1 MLTSCA
7 HHSLSEEIIPE
18 DPNTPDIPD
27 YTEEL
32 IFDSMLE
39 ESASQNTST
48 SGTRAGDE
56 AYAMMHKKGYENF
69 GIWAWRYVSQADFTS
84 RTKQQAV
91 MNHYRVSYSN
101 SYTPNGVHP
110 DNTPGYGWG
119 YDKES
124 NPFDNQILKYWDL
137 SSFLYQFKGY
147 APYDDNKASLNS
159 DGNVVINNIK
169 GHIAYKEA
177 YPNTGNSTD
186 NATAKGNNNI
196 DWVVCQWQRQ
206 IKSPIGDKDLLYPE
220 STVPS
225 ISYPYARVP
234 LCFHHLLPNVNFVIK
249 YEDGTTRF
257 ATIED
262 FKVVPIQLNGI
273 QTKFPTSVTSCTIP
287 ETPVGEHMTPV
298 WKNPTAESTDPEELL
313 TGFIKHEDP
322 SASEIHDP
330 TNPGAPSGYTY
341 TYLTP
346 EGGVLMIPNT
356 GTDEGYILDLTL
368 KIHPSGGSTVH
379 TFYGTIGT
387 LSKPVIWE
395 SDKKYTYILT
405 ITGADVLKLA
415 VNIADWEEGSGG
427 DPILGGGGF

>member
-1 MLTSCA
+1 
-7 HHSLSEEIIPE
+7 
-18 DPNTPDIPD
+18 
-27 YTEEL
+27 
-32 IFDSMLE
+32 MLE
-39 ESASQNTST
+39 ESGAQNTST

-69 GIWAWRYVSQADFTS
+69 GIWAWRYDSQADFTS
-84 RTKQQAV
+84 HSNQQAV
-91 MNHYRVSYSN
+91 MTHYRVSYSTD
-101 SYTPNGVHP
+101 YAPNGVHP
-110 DNTPGYGWG
+110 DNEPNHGWG
-119 YDKES
+119 YDKETGS
-124 NPFDNQILKYWDL
+124 PFDQQILKYWDL
-137 SSFLYQFKGY
+137 SSYIYQFKGY
-147 APYDDNKASLNS
+147 APYAEASGKVALTN
-159 DGNVVINNIK
+159 GNVVINDIR

-177 YPNTGNSTD
+177 YPNTGDPSA
-186 NATAKGNNNI
+186 NATALTNGNI

-206 IKSPIGDKDLLYPE
+206 VKSPLADKDLLYPE
-220 STVPS
+220 SIVPS

-249 YEDGTTRF
+249 YEDGTTRY

-273 QTKFPTSVTSCTIP
+273 QTMFPTSVTSCTIA

-298 WKNPTAESTDPEELL
+298 WESPAAGTPDPEALL
-313 TGFIKHEDP
+313 TGFVPHG
-322 SASEIHDP
+322 SSGASEIHDP
-330 TNPGAPSGYTY
+330 INPATPGYPNYQY
-341 TYLTP
+341 TCLTP

-356 GTDEGYILDLTL
+356 GADEGYILDLTL

-415 VNIADWEEGSGG
+415 VNVADWEEGMGG

>member
-1 MLTSCA
+1 M

-18 DPNTPDIPD
+18 GPNTPDTPD

-39 ESASQNTST
+39 ESASQNTS
-48 SGTRAGDE
+48 STRAGDE

-69 GIWAWRYVSQADFTS
+69 GIWAWRFVSQADFTS
-84 RTKQQAV
+84 HANEQSV
-91 MNHYRVSYSN
+91 MNHYRVSYSTD
-101 SYTPNGVHP
+101 YTPNGVHP
-110 DNTPGYGWG
+110 DNNPGYGWG
-119 YDKES
+119 YDKETVS
-124 NPFDNQILKYWDL
+124 PFDQQILKYWDL
-137 SSFLYQFKGY
+137 SSFVYQFKGY
-147 APYDDNKASLNS
+147 APYAGDSKASLT
-159 DGNVVINNIK
+159 DGNIVINDIQ

-177 YPNTGNSTD
+177 YPNTGNSAT
-186 NATAKGNNNI
+186 NATALSNNSI

-220 STVPS
+220 SVVPS

-273 QTKFPTSVTSCTIP
+273 QTKFPTSATSCTIA
-287 ETPVGEHMTPV
+287 ETPIGEHMTPV
-298 WKNPTAESTDPEELL
+298 WENPTADGGDPEELR
-313 TGFIKHEDP
+313 TGFVKHGLTDP
-322 SASEIHDP
+322 SEIHDP
-330 TNPGAPSGYTY
+330 TNPHAPIGYAY
-341 TYLTP
+341 THLTP

-368 KIHPSGGSTVH
+368 KIHPSGGTTVQ

-415 VNIADWEEGSGG
+415 VNIADWEEGTGG